1 MSPLGQK
8 RWFDRRLITSGLPPL
23 TDILRVNRHVSN
35 VPIPD
40 LPNATAHCAK
50 RTIANS
56 PAIAFIAGHA
66 IERAAR
72 LLRNC
77 RLVDVPAADHESAA
91 GSGRSMQKR

>member
-1 MSPLGQK
+1 MS
-8 RWFDRRLITSGLPPL
+8 SGLPL
-23 TDILRVNRHVSN
+23 KADIARCSWHVAN

-50 RTIANS
+50 RTIAHP
-56 PAIAFIAGHA
+56 PAIAVIAGHA

-77 RLVDVPAADHESAA
+77 RLLDVPLQIMKMPPAA
-91 GSGRSMQKR
+91 GRAFKSLNLSNLITILKK